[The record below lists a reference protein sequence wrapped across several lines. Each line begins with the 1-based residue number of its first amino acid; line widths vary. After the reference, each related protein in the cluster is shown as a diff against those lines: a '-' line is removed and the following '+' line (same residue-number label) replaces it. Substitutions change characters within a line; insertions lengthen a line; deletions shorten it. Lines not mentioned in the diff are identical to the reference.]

1 MDYVKEEPAMI
12 VRQKVL
18 LVDNDKEFCN
28 TLSSF
33 LFEQGYE
40 VLLAT
45 TGDEAIRMALSHC
58 PELIL
63 LEPELPDMDGLQI
76 VDSIRKWS
84 VLPILIMSAGEE
96 EQRVVESLDRG
107 ADDYL
112 IKPLRQQ
119 ELLARMRSALRHTR
133 TGESNLKFANEGK
146 IVIGR
151 LTIDYNKYKVY
162 VDETDAGLTQN
173 EFRMVGLLARYA
185 GKVLTYGQ
193 VIRELWGPNADEEDN
208 QVLRVNMTS
217 IRRKIED
224 DALHPKYLFTE
235 NGIGYRM
242 VTKEEAAQWEKS
254 E

>member
-84 VLPILIMSAGEE
+84 VLPILIMSAGEAMKA
-96 EQRVVESLDRG
+96 VC
-107 ADDYL
+107 
-112 IKPLRQQ
+112 
-119 ELLARMRSALRHTR
+119 
-133 TGESNLKFANEGK
+133 
-146 IVIGR
+146 
-151 LTIDYNKYKVY
+151 
-162 VDETDAGLTQN
+162 
-173 EFRMVGLLARYA
+173 
-185 GKVLTYGQ
+185 
-193 VIRELWGPNADEEDN
+193 GPA
-208 QVLRVNMTS
+208 
-217 IRRKIED
+217 
-224 DALHPKYLFTE
+224 
-235 NGIGYRM
+235 
-242 VTKEEAAQWEKS
+242 
-254 E
+254 